1 MKKGVLNGDKKKAKP
16 NSKPKLPAL
25 SKEIHGIELLK
36 NPVSQRWLMA
46 ILLAIFVT
54 LFLSPNVNLPFLEYE
69 IGEVASKDVKSP
81 KDFLV
86 EDKQSTIK
94 RIEEAK
100 KSVVSIYDFDSDQPV
115 EIERRLSSSFS
126 LMRDFYQ
133 ELEDKIRAKPTTS
146 KKERNVIKRRRAVKI
161 DLTPFKD
168 QIDVKRDEFEK
179 MLGIKIKDE
188 DFKILQR
195 HRFDRSI
202 ERYVGILTSAALEK
216 KTVGNKELLQRE
228 MDRVIIIRNIQ
239 TKKEGEVRD
248 ILSILEL
255 KDAQKSIKANS
266 NKILDE
272 LPGSLKETIVSI
284 SQMLIKPNLTFNGN
298 ETEQRRINT
307 VRSVK
312 PVFYQVKK
320 GEIIVREG
328 ERIKNEHLVKLKEFQ
343 NVREYNSIVLTS
355 LGLIL
360 LFILISYVLYNF
372 FLRGFKEVMVKNKD
386 LLLLSITIGVVVL
399 LTKLAVLI
407 CEAMHD
413 AFPFIPYDSFLYAIP
428 IASGAMLITIMLN
441 VKVALFFSIIISIC
455 TGILLEN
462 RMEFIIYP
470 FVGSMVAAQGVIK
483 AKLRATLIQVGVLV
497 GLVNIITIISLNM
510 VKGYLFT
517 FTTLFDITFG
527 FLGGVLV
534 GFIVV
539 GITPLVEALFDYPT
553 DIKLLELANLD
564 NPLLREMIV
573 QAPGTYHHS
582 IVVGLLAE
590 AAAESINAN
599 PLFAMVGA
607 YYHDIGKIK
616 KPLYFI
622 ENQRGTENKHE
633 KLAPSMSSLILHS
646 HIKDGVEIAKESKLG
661 KPIIDIIQQHHGTS
675 LIMYFYQKAKDRED
689 SGLCSVD
696 EKDFRY
702 PGPKPQTKEAGLVM
716 LADAVEAA
724 SKTLPDPSPSRI
736 QGMVQKI
743 INNVFADGQLNECE
757 LTLKDLNEIAKTFNK
772 ILTGIFHHRVDY
784 PEVAYKEAAGKRRVD
799 DPDKKSAKEDK
810 GKRTEDKRNGE
821 NDLRRLGISR

>member
-1 MKKGVLNGDKKKAKP
+1 MKKAVLNGDKKKKP
-16 NSKPKLPAL
+16 TSKLKLPFL
-25 SKEIHGIELLK
+25 SKEIHGIELIK
-36 NPVSQRWLMA
+36 NPTSQRWLMA

-54 LFLSPNVNLPFLEYE
+54 LFLSPNINLPFLQYKV
-69 IGEVASKDVKSP
+69 GEVASKDVKSP
-81 KDFLV
+81 SDFLV

-100 KSVVSIYDFDSDQPV
+100 KNVVAVYDLDSNQPM
-115 EIERRLSSSFS
+115 EIERRLASSFT

-133 ELEDKIRAKPTTS
+133 ELEDKIRGKVTSS
-146 KKERNVIKRRRAVKI
+146 KKERNVIKRKRAVNI
-161 DLTPFKD
+161 DLTPFED
-168 QIDVKRDEFEK
+168 QIDAKRDEFEK
-179 MLGIKIKDE
+179 MLDIKVKDE
-188 DFKILQR
+188 DFKILER

-202 ERYVGILTSAALEK
+202 ERYLSILISAALERK
-216 KTVGNKELLQRE
+216 IVGNKELLQRE
-228 MDRVIIIRNIQ
+228 MDRGIIIRNIQ
-239 TKKEGEVRD
+239 TKKELEVKD
-248 ILSILEL
+248 ILSIWDL
-255 KDAQKSIKANS
+255 KDAQKAIKANS

-272 LPGSLKETIVSI
+272 LAGSLKKTIVNI
-284 SQMLIKPNLTFNGN
+284 SQRLIEPNLTYNGN
-298 ETEQRRINT
+298 ETEQRRIMI
-307 VRSVK
+307 VQSVK

-328 ERIKNEHLVKLKEFQ
+328 ERIKNEHLVKLREFQ
-343 NVREYNSIVLTS
+343 KVRKYNSLVLTS
-355 LGLIL
+355 FGLIL
-360 LFILISYVLYNF
+360 LLVLISYVLYNF
-372 FLRGFKEVMVKNKD
+372 FLKGFKEVSVKNKD
-386 LLLLSITIGVVVL
+386 LLLLSITIGVIVL
-399 LTKLAVLI
+399 LTKLAVLV
-407 CEAMHD
+407 CEAMND
-413 AFPFIPYDSFLYAIP
+413 AFPFIDYDSFLYAIP

-441 VKVALFFSIIISIC
+441 AKVALFFSIIISIC
-455 TGILLEN
+455 TAILLEN

-470 FVGSMVAAQGVIK
+470 FVGSIIAAQGVIK
-483 AKLRATLIQVGVLV
+483 AKLRATLIKVGVLV
-497 GLVNIITIISLNM
+497 GLVNIVTIISLNM

-527 FLGGVLV
+527 FIGGVLV

-564 NPLLREMIV
+564 NPLLRELIV

-582 IVVGLLAE
+582 IIVGLLAE
-590 AAAESINAN
+590 AAAKSINAN
-599 PLFAMVGA
+599 PLLAMVGA

-622 ENQRGTENKHE
+622 ENQKGADNKHE

-661 KPIIDIIQQHHGTS
+661 KPIVDIIQQHHGTS
-675 LIMYFYQKAKDRED
+675 LIMYFYQKAKDREN

-696 EKDFRY
+696 EKDYRY

-716 LADAVEAA
+716 LADSVEAA

-736 QGMVQKI
+736 QGMVQRI
-743 INNVFADGQLNECE
+743 INNMFADGQLNECE

-772 ILTGIFHHRVDY
+772 ILTGIFHHRIDY
-784 PEVAYKEAAGKRRVD
+784 PEVAYKEAAGKRRIDVT
-799 DPDKKSAKEDK
+799 DKKSAKEDK

-821 NDLRRLGISR
+821 NDLRRLGIS